1 MLQKSVQ
8 KGLSIEV
15 EVAEAKFNWKMASF
29 FVQQSVSGF
38 FRAISLRKH
47 YPEHFRRYFT
57 TCSEVIAGQ
66 KDTIFLLHFL
76 LAFLIYWA
84 SLQLVFA
91 FAPDHLLSKFTRA
104 VLIDVVL
111 ILNVQPKFS
120 QKVYVCYAILI
131 LYSVYLHWSLYFRAN
146 QFRLNILG
154 VEANLVVGS
163 GENVNRRSQKY
174 NREFGSNGQRR
185 RRSTVV
191 SIADNSD
198 DKVDDFEVE
207 NMEKVNST
215 SNGID
220 PFDTSFKSRYNRD
233 LDWALYRKQALC
245 VVNFLQIFTAFMDL
259 SLVGFMALLFN
270 HLYRNWTVEISP
282 LFTIFL
288 FFHLPLLIIHIL
300 FFLAFWTSLEAT
312 LTFLASYSMVGI
324 IYIQLTCHRN
334 YDRLKRELKRT
345 IRFFRKVRG
354 EKVGGGDH
362 YDLDHHHGRLM
373 AILRSNLHLFEVIF
387 FADQFY
393 SQVFTVYLVIFLP
406 ASAYVAMG
414 VLSGKLGTGLFSFVL
429 LGVVLGNTALGSL
442 AIHAAITHLSGVMH
456 RGGKMLAG
464 WSAKAQSGKNKG
476 DGGDGGEVWERSYRP
491 LPPRLVIHL
500 NTLHISRLLVHHQY
514 GPTYYS
520 IFFVF

>member
-1 MLQKSVQ
+1 
-8 KGLSIEV
+8 
-15 EVAEAKFNWKMASF
+15 MASF
-29 FVQQSVSGF
+29 FVQQSVTGF
-38 FRAISLRKH
+38 FRAISLQKH

-84 SLQLVFA
+84 VLQLVFA
-91 FAPDHLLSKFTRA
+91 YAPDHLLSKFTRA

-131 LYSVYLHWSLYFRAN
+131 FYSVYLHWSLYFRAN
-146 QFRLNILG
+146 KFRLNILG

-163 GENVNRRSQKY
+163 GQENEVANRRSRKY

-185 RRSTVV
+185 RRRSTVISMV
-191 SIADNSD
+191 DNNCD
-198 DKVDDFEVE
+198 DKVEDFEVE

-220 PFDTSFKSRYNRD
+220 PFDTSFKSRYNRVKTYRD

-245 VVNFLQIFTAFMDL
+245 VVNFLQIFTVFMDL
-259 SLVGFMALLFN
+259 SLA
-270 HLYRNWTVEISP
+270 TIS
-282 LFTIFL
+282 
-288 FFHLPLLIIHIL
+288 
-300 FFLAFWTSLEAT
+300 
-312 LTFLASYSMVGI
+312 FLASYSMVGI

-334 YDRLKRELKRT
+334 YDRLKKELQRT
-345 IRFFRKVRG
+345 IRFFRKVN
-354 EKVGGGDH
+354 EKEKFGGDA

-393 SQVFTVYLVIFLP
+393 SQVFTVY
-406 ASAYVAMG
+406 
-414 VLSGKLGTGLFSFVL
+414 
-429 LGVVLGNTALGSL
+429 
-442 AIHAAITHLSGVMH
+442 
-456 RGGKMLAG
+456 
-464 WSAKAQSGKNKG
+464 
-476 DGGDGGEVWERSYRP
+476 
-491 LPPRLVIHL
+491 
-500 NTLHISRLLVHHQY
+500 
-514 GPTYYS
+514 
-520 IFFVF
+520 